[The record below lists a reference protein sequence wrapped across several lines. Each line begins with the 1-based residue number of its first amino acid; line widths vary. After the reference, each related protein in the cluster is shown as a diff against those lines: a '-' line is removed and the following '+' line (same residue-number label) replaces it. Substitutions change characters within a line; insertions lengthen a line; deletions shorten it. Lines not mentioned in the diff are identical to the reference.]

1 MDETPLFREVRGGW
15 GSRLMMPWS
24 SCKLKTKKGHYL
36 LAIFAL
42 HQLDYISLFITTYV
56 ACYIHCSFNGSKNIM
71 TALLEYL
78 NLDCSIIV
86 FQIIDAIELSSP
98 SQLQIILGGKTP

>member
-1 MDETPLFREVRGGW
+1 M

-36 LAIFAL
+36 LAIVAL

-56 ACYIHCSFNGSKNIM
+56 ACY
-71 TALLEYL
+71 TAPLMALR
-78 NLDCSIIV
+78 
-86 FQIIDAIELSSP
+86 
-98 SQLQIILGGKTP
+98 IL

>member
-1 MDETPLFREVRGGW
+1 
-15 GSRLMMPWS
+15 
-24 SCKLKTKKGHYL
+24 
-36 LAIFAL
+36 
-42 HQLDYISLFITTYV
+42 
-56 ACYIHCSFNGSKNIM
+56 M

-98 SQLQIILGGKTP
+98 SQLQRKKPHNLFTEATAPPCP

>member
-1 MDETPLFREVRGGW
+1 
-15 GSRLMMPWS
+15 
-24 SCKLKTKKGHYL
+24 
-36 LAIFAL
+36 
-42 HQLDYISLFITTYV
+42 
-56 ACYIHCSFNGSKNIM
+56 M

-98 SQLQIILGGKTP
+98 SQLQIILGGKPP